1 MASNASALLAISLF
15 EGTQRLL
22 SCHLGITSENKN
34 MG

>member
-15 EGTQRLL
+15 EGTQKLFP
-22 SCHLGITSENKN
+22 CHLGRTSENKN